1 MASCARRR
9 KHDDLVYLNRRCW
22 VLPGAWC
29 EGSCGSWVVAA
40 YSVSLLRGTHGGG
53 ISDTLVGEQP
63 RESEPVRLRLGGSFV
78 CGKVCLLRLPGKQ
91 TGRKI
96 DVIPL
101 RYPKPE

>member
-1 MASCARRR
+1 MGGCRIFGELRMDVLTKRSEVAITVKRLAKTLWWSDYRAVVGSNPALHAAS
-9 KHDDLVYLNRRCW
+9 K
-22 VLPGAWC
+22 
-29 EGSCGSWVVAA
+29 
-40 YSVSLLRGTHGGG
+40 T
-53 ISDTLVGEQP
+53 